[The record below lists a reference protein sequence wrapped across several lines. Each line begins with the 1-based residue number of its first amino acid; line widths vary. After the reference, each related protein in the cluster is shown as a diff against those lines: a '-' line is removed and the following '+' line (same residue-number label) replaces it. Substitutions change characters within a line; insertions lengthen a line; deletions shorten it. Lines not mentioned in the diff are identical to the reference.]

1 MGRPISSDILSII
14 KFDKGME
21 NNRGTRSIPPGKE
34 QKLKRNRMEHEKKID
49 TANHYDCLET
59 DVREDARKNF
69 KRQPYKSVD
78 VAKYIA
84 KKFGIGGDRDGQE
97 DS

>member
-1 MGRPISSDILSII
+1 MLLSHSDLFQIYT
-14 KFDKGME
+14 DW
-21 NNRGTRSIPPGKE
+21 RKE
-34 QKLKRNRMEHEKKID
+34 KKLKRSRMEHEKKID

-78 VAKYIA
+78 VAQYIA
-84 KKFGIGGDRDGQE
+84 KKFGIGGDADGRRTE
-97 DS
+97 NHE

>member
-1 MGRPISSDILSII
+1 M
-14 KFDKGME
+14 
-21 NNRGTRSIPPGKE
+21 
-34 QKLKRNRMEHEKKID
+34 KRNRMEHEKKID

-84 KKFGIGGDRDGQE
+84 KKFGIGGEGNGQE
-97 DS
+97 DRLRRQQMPLRWQERRGSWRSRGR

>member
-1 MGRPISSDILSII
+1 M
-14 KFDKGME
+14 K
-21 NNRGTRSIPPGKE
+21 RS
-34 QKLKRNRMEHEKKID
+34 RMEHEKKID

-59 DVREDARKNF
+59 DVWEDARKNF

-84 KKFGIGGDRDGQE
+84 KKFGIGGEGNGQE

>member
-1 MGRPISSDILSII
+1 MASSARDIP
-14 KFDKGME
+14 
-21 NNRGTRSIPPGKE
+21 TREEK
-34 QKLKRNRMEHEKKID
+34 KLKRSRMEHEKKID

-78 VAKYIA
+78 MAKYIA
-84 KKFGIGGDRDGQE
+84 KKFGIGGDADGRRTE
-97 DS
+97 NHE

>member
-1 MGRPISSDILSII
+1 MTFTEYMTGKCMWRPLQIYTD
-14 KFDKGME
+14 
-21 NNRGTRSIPPGKE
+21 RRKE

-78 VAKYIA
+78 VAQYIA
-84 KKFGIGGDRDGQE
+84 KKFGIGGDADGRRTE
-97 DS
+97 NHE